1 MKTIKGSAL
10 ILLAGLLAACG
21 QQLVEFPYPGAGGSG
36 PVAPTVVSTDPA
48 SGATNVLVTTTVRA
62 TFSEAMNGATISA
75 TTFTLKQGSTA
86 IGGAVTYAG
95 VTATFTPTAS
105 LAAST
110 VYIATITT
118 GARSAAGLAM
128 DAPYT
133 WFFTTAGSGPVA
145 PVVISTVPA
154 SAATNVILGTI
165 VSADFSTAMNPA
177 TLSTT
182 TFTLKNGAVAVGGGV
197 SSVGVTATFT
207 PSAALATNT
216 LYTAAISTGAQ
227 DVAGT
232 PMAAP
237 YTWSFTTGSG
247 APNPCALLPVVLNA
261 AGNFAVLA
269 GSTVTNTGPTVVTGD
284 LGVSP
289 GSSVTGFPPGS
300 VVGTQHVNDAAANQA
315 KLDLTTAYND
325 AAGRTLCR
333 TTLPAINLGG
343 KTLAP
348 GLYFNASALEISSGT
363 LTLDAKGDPGAIFIF
378 QTAKTLNASPP
389 GRGIVLA
396 GGAKASNIF
405 WQVGTSATIGTNTA
419 FFGTIMADQAVT
431 LKTGASLNG
440 RALARIAA
448 VTLDSNVIVKPAP

>member
-1 MKTIKGSAL
+1 MKTFKRSAL
-10 ILLAGLLAACG
+10 ILLTVVLAACG
-21 QQLVEFPYPGAGGSG
+21 QQLVEFPNPVTVPG
-36 PVAPTVVSTDPA
+36 VAPTVTSTVPA
-48 SGATNVLVTTTVRA
+48 SAATNVLVSTTVTA
-62 TFSEAMNGATISA
+62 TFSEVMDSTTISG
-75 TTFTLKQGSTA
+75 TTFTLKQGSTSVA
-86 IGGAVTYAG
+86 GAVTYAG
-95 VTATFTPTAS
+95 TTATFTPTAS

-110 VYIATITT
+110 VYVATVTT
-118 GARSAAGLAM
+118 GAMSAAGVAM

-145 PVVISTVPA
+145 PVVISTVPLDG
-154 SAATNVILGTI
+154 ATNVVVGTI
-165 VSADFSTAMNPA
+165 VSADFSTAMDPA
-177 TLSTT
+177 TLSTNS
-182 TFTLKNGAVAVGGGV
+182 FTLKNGALAVGGGV
-197 SSVGVTATFT
+197 SYAGVTATFT
-207 PSAALATNT
+207 PTAALATNT

-227 DVAGT
+227 DLAGT

-237 YTWSFTTGSG
+237 YTWSFTTGTG
-247 APNPCALLPVVLNA
+247 TPNPCALLPVVLNG

-269 GSTVTNTGPTVVTGD
+269 GSTVTNTGGTVVTGD

-300 VVGTQHVNDAAANQA
+300 VVGTQHVNDAAANQG

-363 LTLDAKGDPGAIFIF
+363 LTLDAKGDPSAIFIF
-378 QTAKTLNASPP
+378 QTAKTLTTSP
-389 GRGIVLA
+389 GLGIVLK

-405 WQVGTSATIGTNTA
+405 WQVGTSATLATTST
-419 FFGTIMADQAVT
+419 FYGTIMADQSIT
-431 LKTGASLNG
+431 LNTGATLNG

-448 VTLDSNVIVKPAP
+448 VNLNASNVTRPAP